1 MTGRKPSKRSG
12 RTDPFYGVG
21 VVSLLASALFV
32 IANRLPGLG
41 YFDGSEYAL
50 HIEGGGIAHA
60 PGYPLFTLLGQFIH
74 RFGAD
79 GFLAQQVISIIA
91 FGITALALYAT
102 WSIEVG
108 RRRAGFSAALAVA
121 WVSLAA
127 SYYLRLFAIL
137 PEVFVLNVALM
148 ALAILAITG
157 FHYSK
162 QARWLG
168 LLFFSFGLGLCHHH
182 TLAFVIPG
190 CLVILVRRF
199 RQVPLMPAVLYSMGG
214 FGLGC
219 LPLIYLFVTRNEVGV
234 TYLRVHDLPALL
246 FVLLRKGYGTFKLSP
261 LKSETDVSGLLSLA
275 FRGLAQNFNYW
286 GLLVFAP
293 LLLDLR
299 PVADK
304 PAVNHGGPIPESRKV
319 NANYGWTSP
328 SLIVAGGALLVFFLV
343 FVPNCNLQ
351 LNVRT
356 YQTIFLRFLTIPCF
370 LLTYAVFKAA
380 LNAWDWSGTWGRLG
394 QRRVAGALI
403 LVQVLAAFF
412 TRDGLQYRH
421 CDILDQH
428 VRAGFRSI
436 EAYTHPAPSPV
447 DPTRRKCAIFAQGD
461 TLLMGIKYYNHQ
473 VSKQKCFIF
482 SQTSLSGQFL
492 DRSENQLAAN
502 VLKIEPQKIESG
514 ELATHPEALLNL
526 FLQLD
531 KQGYGLFVFSVNDFT
546 EYFGK
551 LFVNG
556 PFAYR
561 PVGNIL
567 QVVTSGSA
575 PWSMEQM
582 YTSYSDYVQSLETY
596 LDTLPT
602 HALPSQV
609 VDSQANQ
616 LLMLNL
622 GDYAKFARYY
632 PGAPEAVAA
641 RQRRAEAVQA
651 RWLELFPRE

>member
-1 MTGRKPSKRSG
+1 MTGRKPAKGSG
-12 RTDPFYGVG
+12 KTDLFYGVG
-21 VVSLLASALFV
+21 AASILASGSFV
-32 IANRLPGLG
+32 LASRLPGLA

-74 RFGAD
+74 RLGAD
-79 GFLAQQVISIIA
+79 GFLAQQVISVIA
-91 FGITALALYAT
+91 LGVTAFALYAT

-108 RRRAGFSAALAVA
+108 RHRPGFAAALAVA

-137 PEVFVLNVALM
+137 PEVFILNVALM
-148 ALAILAITG
+148 ALAIWAITG
-157 FHYSK
+157 FYYSK
-162 QARWLG
+162 QPRWLG

-199 RQVPLMPAVLYSMGG
+199 RQVPFAPAALYGLGG
-214 FGLGC
+214 FALGC

-234 TYLRVHDLPALL
+234 TYLRVHDLPSLL

-261 LKSETDVSGLLSLA
+261 LNSDADVAGLCSLA
-275 FRGLAQNFNYW
+275 LRGLAQNFNYW
-286 GLLVFAP
+286 GLLVFVP
-293 LLLDLR
+293 LLHNVR
-299 PVADK
+299 PVAGK
-304 PAVNHGGPIPESRKV
+304 PSVKRRALIPESPKS
-319 NANYGWTSP
+319 NANYAWTSP
-328 SLIVAGGALLVFFLV
+328 SLIVVVSTLLVFFLV
-343 FVPNCNLQ
+343 FIPNCNLQ

-370 LLTYAVFKAA
+370 LLTYFVFKAA
-380 LNAWDWSGTWGRLG
+380 LSAWDWSATWGSAGQQRL
-394 QRRVAGALI
+394 AGASIVL
-403 LVQVLAAFF
+403 QVLAAFF
-412 TRDGLQYRH
+412 TRGGLQYRH
-421 CDILDQH
+421 CDILDEH
-428 VRAGFRSI
+428 VRTGFRSI
-436 EAYTHPAPSPV
+436 EAYTHPAPSTIE
-447 DPTRRKCAIFAQGD
+447 PTRRKCAIFAQGD

-473 VSKQKCFIF
+473 IAQQKCFVF

-492 DRSENQLAAN
+492 DRSENQLAAG

-531 KQGYGLFVFSVNDFT
+531 KQGYGLFVFSVTDFT

-551 LFVNG
+551 LIVNG

-567 QVVTSGSA
+567 QVITSGSA

-582 YTSYSDYVQSLETY
+582 YTSYGDYVQSLETY
-596 LDTLPT
+596 VQTLQR
-602 HALPSQV
+602 HALPSFV

-616 LLMLNL
+616 LLILNL
-622 GDYAKFARYY
+622 ADYAKFGRFFPA
-632 PGAPEAVAA
+632 APQAVVALA
-641 RQRRAEAVQA
+641 RRADAVQA

>member
-1 MTGRKPSKRSG
+1 MTSRKPSQSSG
-12 RTDPFYGVG
+12 RTDLLGGVG
-21 VVSLLASALFV
+21 AASILASALFV

-50 HIEGGGIAHA
+50 HIEGGGVAHA

-74 RFGAD
+74 RLGAD
-79 GFLAQQVISIIA
+79 GFLAQQVISVGA
-91 FGITALALYAT
+91 LSITALALYAT
-102 WSIEVG
+102 WNIEVG
-108 RRRAGFSAALAVA
+108 RRRPGFAAALAVA

-162 QARWLG
+162 QPRWLG

-182 TLAFVIPG
+182 TLALVIPG

-199 RQVPLMPAVLYSMGG
+199 RQVPIAPAALYALGG

-219 LPLIYLFVTRNEVGV
+219 LPLIYLFATRNDVGV
-234 TYLRVHDLPALL
+234 TYLRVHDFSSLL

-261 LKSETDVSGLLSLA
+261 LKSETDVAGLCGLA
-275 FRGLAQNFNYW
+275 FRGLARNFNFW

-293 LLLDLR
+293 LLLNVRRL
-299 PVADK
+299 AGK
-304 PAVNHGGPIPESRKV
+304 PAVNRRGFMPESRKT
-319 NANYGWTSP
+319 NANYAWTSP
-328 SLIVAGGALLVFFLV
+328 SLIVAGSTLLVFFLV
-343 FVPNCNLQ
+343 FIPNCNLQ
-351 LNVRT
+351 LNVRS
-356 YQTIFLRFLTIPCF
+356 YQTIFLRFLTIPCL
-370 LLTYAVFKAA
+370 LLTYGVFKAA
-380 LNAWDWSGTWGRLG
+380 LSAWDWSGTWGRAG
-394 QRRVAGALI
+394 QRRVAAALI
-403 LVQVLAAFF
+403 LVQVLAALF
-412 TRDGLQYRH
+412 TCDGLQYRH

-428 VRAGFRSI
+428 VRTGFRSI
-436 EAYTHPAPSPV
+436 EAYTHPAPSPI
-447 DPTRRKCAIFAQGD
+447 DPSRRKCAIFAQGD
-461 TLLMGIKYYNHQ
+461 TLLMGIKYYNHR

-492 DRSENQLAAN
+492 DRSENLLAAN
-502 VLKIEPQKIESG
+502 VLKIELQKIESG

-531 KQGYGLFVFSVNDFT
+531 KQGYGLFVFSVTDFT
-546 EYFGK
+546 DYFGK

-567 QVVTSGSA
+567 QVITSGSA

-582 YTSYSDYVQSLETY
+582 YSSYGDYVQTLEAYLET
-596 LDTLPT
+596 LQR
-602 HALPSQV
+602 HALPSAV

-616 LLMLNL
+616 LLILNL
-622 GDYAKFARYY
+622 RDYAKFGRFY
-632 PGAPEAVAA
+632 PAAPDAVAA
-641 RQRRAEAVQA
+641 LQRRADAVQT